1 MVIIYIGIIARFLQ
15 NKNIVKKQIQII
27 IGALV
32 LLLQLFTVIPTTM
45 ALDTAGEVR
54 NMLITGYYS
63 PLPGQSFYVRG
74 SLEADIRLNGRGTN
88 GADGTEV
95 YSGML
100 AAPKTYPFGTR
111 VKIPGLG
118 VGEVHDRGG
127 AIIAGK
133 NYDRIDIWMGHGEEG
148 LARALNWGAR
158 IVECEVYWSA
168 HQVEPGLSFGWV
180 NNKLPASAEARLR
193 NKTVQ
198 NPEVFS
204 KPVTQSDPVGIKE
217 LQEAL
222 IMFGYYHGAID
233 GKYDEKTRTA
243 VLTFQLAEGVI
254 NIKTDSGAG
263 VFGPKTRTTLKRVL
277 EEYNSELIKELERL
291 EGNREMLISNL
302 GKKSIG
308 EDVVNLQRMLWELG
322 YYNGALDGAYDEK
335 TISAVYDFQ
344 IDFDVVESE
353 WDRGAGYYGNL
364 THTALDEAVNRKM
377 EVVMSYPR
385 EMQIWVPA
393 KRDLPKIASL
403 QPPKVAVERQALHF
417 SPSLMVRSAHPVRL
431 DSLMV
436 TIDLDLNDRNRE
448 VVKLQNILIKNGYL
462 AASMNTGYYGNQTQ
476 SAVYKYQIDKGVV
489 SSETDL
495 GAGRTGPKTRAILNS

>member
-1 MVIIYIGIIARFLQ
+1 M
-15 NKNIVKKQIQII
+15 KKQIKTI
-27 IGALV
+27 IGVLI
-32 LLLQLFTVIPTTM
+32 LLLQLFTVVPMAM

-63 PLPGQSFYVRG
+63 PLPNQTFYVRG
-74 SLEADIRLNGRGTN
+74 SYEADIRLNGRGTN

-100 AAPKTYPFGTR
+100 AAPRTYPFGTR

-133 NYDRIDIWMGHGEEG
+133 SYDRIDIWMGHGEEG

-180 NNKLPASAEARLR
+180 NNKLPASVETRLR

-204 KPVTQSDPVGIKE
+204 KPVVQSDTVGIKE

-254 NIKTDSGAG
+254 ADNTDGGAG
-263 VFGPKTRTTLKRVL
+263 IFGPKTRATLKRIL
-277 EEYNSELIKELERL
+277 EDYNFELMKELERL

-302 GKKSIG
+302 GKKSSG
-308 EDVVNLQRMLWELG
+308 EDVVSLQRMLWELG
-322 YYNGALDGAYDEK
+322 YYNGALDGNYDEK

-344 IDFDVVESE
+344 IDFDVVDSE
-353 WDRGAGYYGNL
+353 WDSGAGYYGKM
-364 THTALDEAVNRKM
+364 THSALSSAVDRKM
-377 EVVMSYPR
+377 AIVKMYPR
-385 EMQIWVPA
+385 EMQTWVPA
-393 KRDLPKIASL
+393 KRELPKIASL
-403 QPPKVAVERQALHF
+403 QPPKVATARQELHF
-417 SPSLMVRSAHPVRL
+417 SPSLMNKLFVQESNVAE
-431 DSLMV
+431 
-436 TIDLDLNDRNRE
+436 TEKIAANLDLNDRNGE

-462 AASMNTGYYGNQTQ
+462 TAGLNTGYFGNQTEK
-476 SAVYKYQIDKGVV
+476 AVLKYQIEKGIVN
-489 SSETDL
+489 SGTDL
-495 GAGRTGPKTRAILNS
+495 GAGRVGPKTRATLNS

>member
-1 MVIIYIGIIARFLQ
+1 M
-15 NKNIVKKQIQII
+15 KKQIKTI
-27 IGALV
+27 IGVLI
-32 LLLQLFTVIPTTM
+32 LLLQLFTVIPTAM

-180 NNKLPASAEARLR
+180 NNKLPESVEARLR

-204 KPVTQSDPVGIKE
+204 KPVVQSDTVGIKE

-233 GKYDEKTRTA
+233 GNYDDKMRTA

-254 NIKTDSGAG
+254 NSKADGGAG
-263 VFGPKTRTTLKRVL
+263 VFGPKTRATLKQIL
-277 EEYNSELIKELERL
+277 EEYNSELTRELERL

-302 GKKSIG
+302 GKKSNG
-308 EDVVNLQRMLWELG
+308 EDVVALQRMLWELG
-322 YYNGALDGAYDEK
+322 YYNGPLDGAYDEK

-344 IDFDVVESE
+344 VDFGVVESE
-353 WDRGAGYYGNL
+353 WDEGAGYYGKMTHSAL
-364 THTALDEAVNRKM
+364 TAVVDKKM
-377 EVVMSYPR
+377 TIVKTYPR

-393 KRDLPKIASL
+393 KKELPKIASL
-403 QPPKVAVERQALHF
+403 EPPKVATSRQALHF
-417 SPSLMVRSAHPVRL
+417 APSLMNKIFVQETEVSEVEKIAT
-431 DSLMV
+431 DM
-436 TIDLDLNDRNRE
+436 DLNDRNGE

-462 AASMNTGYYGNQTQ
+462 SAGLNTGYYGNQTEK
-476 SAVYKYQIDKGVV
+476 AVLKYQIDKGVV
-489 SSETDL
+489 SSGNDP
-495 GAGRTGPKTRAILNS
+495 GAGRVGPKTRASLY